1 MLKNCL
7 IKKNKKKNITKFFW
21 TKNHVNMEV
30 PINSIIIVVIIIAV
44 VVIIIMIMTQ

>member
-7 IKKNKKKNITKFFW
+7 IKKKYIYITKFFW

-30 PINSIIIVVIIIAV
+30 PINSIIIIVIIVAV